1 MDDCAW
7 DYLEAHNS
15 NGMVTK
21 FFGARARELKQDRL
35 EYKSAG
41 RCRGPRLIPPG

>member
-1 MDDCAW
+1 MADCAW
-7 DYLEAHNS
+7 DYLGAHNS

-21 FFGARARELKQDRL
+21 FFRARARELKQDRL

-41 RCRGPRLIPPG
+41 SRRGPRLISPG